1 MRLTYDQLVQWIGEY
16 FEVFNKYGQD
26 PNEIHRMDEYFAK
39 DFVFNP
45 YIAYVGKVSGR
56 DNWYKVLTSHPS
68 GIERL
73 TPEDLVIDENR
84 QVFRRADQDRPDRPR
99 HSGGAADQAL
109 SGALSADRRGRQD
122 EDREARFLLGDPAGR
137 SSRDRRRIRKGLE
150 ETGGPGVRRTAYVR
164 RDRAVDEGLF
174 RHVQLVRPGRGHRP
188 SHGRVLRARLAVH
201 ALYVRVRRA

>member
-1 MRLTYDQLVQWIGEY
+1 MRLTYDQLVQWIDEY

-26 PNEIHRMDEYFAK
+26 PNEIYRMDEYFAK

-84 QVFRRADQDRPDRPR
+84 QAFVAQIKTDLIDHDTQEVLLTKRYLARYPLIDGKMKIERLDFFWEILPA
-99 HSGGAADQAL
+99 
-109 SGALSADRRGRQD
+109 GALEIDDVFERDWKRQ
-122 EDREARFLLGDPAGR
+122 AG
-137 SSRDRRRIRKGLE
+137 
-150 ETGGPGVRRTAYVR
+150 TA
-164 RDRAVDEGLF
+164 
-174 RHVQLVRPGRGHRP
+174 
-188 SHGRVLRARLAVH
+188 
-201 ALYVRVRRA
+201 